1 MTESMKAMKDQQ
13 KAMHWA
19 VLELRTRTAKAQETG
34 TPPDFAVLRQLMND
48 LDRVIEKQHQPNE
61 DKHLFR
67 ALEARAPD
75 LKRLIHRLRR
85 DHSAMTGYR
94 IRLAE
99 AVGYWQKGDDRS
111 GRHATIVA
119 EDYQTFCERHL
130 REERELLG
138 RLREAL
144 SEAEWTETE
153 RGFAAVADPVAAAG
167 STSERQ
173 AALQPFG

>member
-19 VLELRTRTAKAQETG
+19 VLELRTLTARAQETG
-34 TPPDFAVLRQLMND
+34 TPPDFTLLRQLMNY
-48 LDRVIEKQHQPNE
+48 LDRVAEKQHQPNE
-61 DKHLFR
+61 DEHLFR

-119 EDYQTFCERHL
+119 EDYQVFCERHL

-138 RLREAL
+138 RLREVL
-144 SEAEWTETE
+144 SEAEWAEAE
-153 RGFAAVADPVAAAG
+153 RGFDSVADPVAAAS
-167 STSERQ
+167 STSERETAVRQ
-173 AALQPFG
+173 YA

>member
-1 MTESMKAMKDQQ
+1 MSESMKALKDQQ

-19 VLELRTRTAKAQETG
+19 VLELRNLTAQAQASG
-34 TPPDFAVLRQLMND
+34 TPPDFALLQRLLNY
-48 LDRVIEKQHQPNE
+48 LERVAERRHQPNE
-61 DKHLFR
+61 EKHLFR
-67 ALEARAPD
+67 PLEARAAD
-75 LKRLIHRLRR
+75 LKRLVHRLRR

-99 AVGYWQKGDDRS
+99 ALGYWQKGDERS
-111 GRHATIVA
+111 GRHATLVA

-130 REERELLG
+130 REERELLA
-138 RLREAL
+138 RLREVL
-144 SEAEWTETE
+144 SDAEWAESE
-153 RGFAAVADPVAAAG
+153 RGFAAAADPVAAAG